1 MAETTKDESTT
12 CDAAQP
18 ESAQPESAHP
28 EPGPPGSTIT
38 PPPFEVLA
46 PDRQSVPLVLSS
58 PHSGRYY
65 SQSFL
70 DQSRL
75 DRRTIRSSEDLMID
89 ALFADAVGL
98 GAPLMRATYPRAFL
112 DVNREPFELDPKMF
126 VGRLPPFANIRS
138 LRVAGGLGTIPR
150 IVCDAQDI
158 YHGPIPVEAAL
169 ERIEAIYKPYHD
181 QLRRL
186 LARTHV
192 AFGHALLIDCHSM
205 PSAMRAGHGRLRPDF
220 VLGDR
225 FGTSCSGDLTDA
237 AALCLRELGYTV
249 SRNKPY
255 AGGFITEH
263 YGRPSRHLHAL
274 QIEINRAL
282 YMDEPNLELHDGF
295 ERLRSDIACLI
306 DALIRSLHM
315 TYRAAPV
322 TTATAPPIAAE

>member
-1 MAETTKDESTT
+1 MDDTTI
-12 CDAAQP
+12 A
-18 ESAQPESAHP
+18 
-28 EPGPPGSTIT
+28 
-38 PPPFEVLA
+38 PPPFEILS
-46 PDRQSVPLVLSS
+46 PDRQTVPLVLSS
-58 PHSGRYY
+58 PHSGRHYP
-65 SQSFL
+65 QSFL
-70 DQSRL
+70 DSSRL
-75 DRRTIRSSEDLMID
+75 DQRAIRSSEDLMVD
-89 ALFADAVGL
+89 ALFASAVDL

-169 ERIEAIYKPYHD
+169 ERIESVYKPYHD

-192 AFGHALLIDCHSM
+192 AFGQAVLIDCHSM
-205 PSAMRAGHGRLRPDF
+205 PSAMRAGHSRLRPDF

-225 FGTSCSGDLTDA
+225 FGTSCASELTDA
-237 AALCLRELGYTV
+237 AAGCLRELGYTV
-249 SRNKPY
+249 CRNKPY

-263 YGRPSRHLHAL
+263 YGRPSRGLHAL

-282 YMDEPNLELHDGF
+282 YMDEASLELHDGF
-295 ERLRSDIACLI
+295 ERLRSDISCLI
-306 DALIRSLHM
+306 GALIRASGM
-315 TYRAAPV
+315 TPLAE
-322 TTATAPPIAAE
+322 PIAAE